1 MVKYINGKH
10 NALVLNQITHDLK
23 SNYHEYIHLF
33 SYSTKFASM
42 VEMVLE
48 ISEKLIM
55 IAMLIICAYYF
66 DTEFKNDVS
75 KIILAI
81 SLIGM
86 F

>member
-1 MVKYINGKH
+1 
-10 NALVLNQITHDLK
+10 
-23 SNYHEYIHLF
+23 
-33 SYSTKFASM
+33 M

-48 ISEKLIM
+48 ISEKIIM